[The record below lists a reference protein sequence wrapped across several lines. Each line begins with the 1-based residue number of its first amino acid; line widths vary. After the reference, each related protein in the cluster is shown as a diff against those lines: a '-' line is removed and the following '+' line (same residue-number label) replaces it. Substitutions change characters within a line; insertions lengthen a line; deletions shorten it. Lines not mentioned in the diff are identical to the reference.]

1 MLTTSLFYATLIFL
15 FPDSGFF
22 IVEGADHPGIVHQIT
37 TSLAKHGLSI
47 DKLHTDQEIAPHGG
61 SVLFRMKGLATASAP
76 LAQNFDAQK
85 VQQELAEL
93 GDSLNCDVT
102 MEDAENVDY
111 EGVFYAN

>member
-1 MLTTSLFYATLIFL
+1 
-15 FPDSGFF
+15 
-22 IVEGADHPGIVHQIT
+22 
-37 TSLAKHGLSI
+37 
-47 DKLHTDQEIAPHGG
+47 
-61 SVLFRMKGLATASAP
+61 MKGLATASAP

-93 GDSLNCDVT
+93 GESLNCDVT